1 MKQAFIDFFRQTF
14 EFVKTHWKGFVIGF
28 LVVGFFVMAVSC
40 QGLVNFNGSDGNN
53 MVISDANTSITSV
66 SNYGK

>member
-1 MKQAFIDFFRQTF
+1 MKFIFNFFRKTF
-14 EFVKTHWKGFVIGF
+14 EFVKTHWKTF
-28 LVVGFFVMAVSC
+28 VVGFIVFVLSLILFSC

-53 MVISDANTSITSV
+53 MVIGDSNTSITGV